1 MISDFLTYAL
11 RTFKRRKVRSFLT
24 MLGIFIGIA
33 AIVSLVSLGQ
43 GLQQTITEQFEQMG
57 VDKIMIY
64 PGVNSFVPGIGGAGI
79 ELREKDIETVRDVRG
94 VDVVGGMLYKLGK
107 LKFGDEVQ
115 YAWVIGLPQDDS
127 KEVFNSMMSLK
138 VEKGRDLRKNDRYR
152 SVVGVRLADADFFDK
167 AVRVGDK
174 IEIEDKEIKVVGI
187 LGTIGN
193 PEDDSSILIPLET
206 GREIFNEPDVYSSF
220 IVQVKKGFDPDKVA
234 GDIKKYLRKSRG
246 QKEGEE
252 DFTVQTSEQLAESFS
267 TVFTIVQVVLIGLAS
282 ISLLVGGIG
291 IMNTMF
297 TSVLERTREI
307 GVMKAIGA
315 RNSDIMK
322 IFLIEAGLLCTIGG
336 GIGIILGIGIS
347 KLIQYVAAQ
356 AGMGIIQAYFPWYLI
371 VGALAFSFL
380 VGTLSGIFP
389 ARRAAKLKPV
399 DALRYE

>member
-1 MISDFLTYAL
+1 
-11 RTFKRRKVRSFLT
+11 
-24 MLGIFIGIA
+24 
-33 AIVSLVSLGQ
+33 
-43 GLQQTITEQFEQMG
+43 
-57 VDKIMIY
+57 
-64 PGVNSFVPGIGGAGI
+64 
-79 ELREKDIETVRDVRG
+79 
-94 VDVVGGMLYKLGK
+94 
-107 LKFGDEVQ
+107 
-115 YAWVIGLPQDDS
+115 
-127 KEVFNSMMSLK
+127 
-138 VEKGRDLRKNDRYR
+138 
-152 SVVGVRLADADFFDK
+152 
-167 AVRVGDK
+167 
-174 IEIEDKEIKVVGI
+174 
-187 LGTIGN
+187 
-193 PEDDSSILIPLET
+193 
-206 GREIFNEPDVYSSF
+206 
-220 IVQVKKGFDPDKVA
+220 VQVKKGFDPDKVA